1 MSRRLAREAAM
12 CLLYERE
19 INKDAG
25 DETLEE
31 MKDVLQTE
39 KILEKHG
46 AYIEQV
52 LKTAEEKRREI
63 DARIAKYSRSWKIE
77 RLSKVDLS
85 ILRLAV
91 AEIYYMQDIPV
102 KVTINEAVE
111 MAKKYSLDKSPKFIN
126 GVLGAIY
133 EEKTNEGQAAQES

>member
-19 INKDAG
+19 INRDAG

-39 KILEKHG
+39 KIMEKHG
-46 AYIEQV
+46 VYIDQV
-52 LKTAEEKRREI
+52 LKTAEEKREEI
-63 DARIAKYSRSWKIE
+63 DARIAKYSHSWKIE

-85 ILRLAV
+85 ILQ
-91 AEIYYMQDIPV
+91 EIPV

-133 EEKTNEGQAAQES
+133 EEKTNEGQAAQKS